1 MKKFKSKKLS
11 TLYRLILLITPYK
24 GLIIFSLLCMVGFNI
39 FTAAPV
45 YYAKDIVDAIA
56 YGNKPELKQYFL
68 VGLGLIIVFGLKG
81 LFFFG
86 HNYSIGYLVQRL
98 ITKLRQNLFNHMI
111 DLSISFY
118 NRSKTGDLISRFT
131 NDLNV
136 FQNTLVI
143 GVTGPFRDIPRF
155 FLLLAIMIYRSWQLA
170 ILTIIIIPIALLF
183 IHIFGLRN
191 KKAVSDRQI
200 SFSEVSTLL
209 VETISGIRVV
219 KAFGMEKYEMERVNK
234 ANEELYRNHM
244 RSIIIDSYSTPVIQ
258 IVGAAAGATI
268 VAYGGFLIIQ
278 GHITA
283 GDFTS
288 FILSF
293 FMLNDPITKM
303 NGFNLKLQ
311 EGLAAI
317 KRIFQILDKEPE
329 IVSKKDAKKM
339 SFFKKEISIKIQAFH
354 YPNHKEPTL
363 ENININ
369 LEKGTAIA
377 LVGSSGAGKTTLA
390 NLIPRFYDITRGN
403 IITCF

>member
-1 MKKFKSKKLS
+1 MSEAPKKKRS
-11 TLYRLILLITPYK
+11 TFIRLIALILPYK
-24 GLIIFSLLCMVGFNI
+24 GLILFSLICMVGFNI

-45 YYAKDIVDAIA
+45 YYAKDIVDGIV
-56 YGNKPELKQYFL
+56 YGGKPELKQYFL

-86 HNYSIGYLVQRL
+86 QNYTIGYLVQRL
-98 ITKLRQNLFNHMI
+98 ITKLRQRLFNHMVG
-111 DLSISFY
+111 LSFSFF
-118 NRSKTGDLISRFT
+118 SKAKTGDLVSRFT

-155 FLLLAIMIYRSWQLA
+155 FMLLGIMFYRSWELS
-170 ILTIIIIPIALLF
+170 LVTLIIIPATLLF

-200 SFSEVSTLL
+200 SFSELSTL
-209 VETISGIRVV
+209 VIETITGIRVV
-219 KAFGMEKYEMERVNK
+219 KAFGMEEYEKERINK
-234 ANEELYRNHM
+234 ASEELYSNHM

-258 IVGAAAGATI
+258 VIGASAGATI
-268 VAYGGFLIIQ
+268 VVYGGYLIIH
-278 GHITA
+278 GIITP

-293 FMLNDPITKM
+293 FMLNDPVAKM

-317 KRIFQILDKEPE
+317 KRIFEIMDTEPD
-329 IVSKKDAKKM
+329 IVSKPDAKPFK
-339 SFFKKEISIKIQAFH
+339 SFEKSIELNVRAFH
-354 YPNHKEPTL
+354 YPEQPESTL
-363 ENININ
+363 E
-369 LEKGTAIA
+369 L
-377 LVGSSGAGKTTLA
+377 S
-390 NLIPRFYDITRGN
+390 LIHI
-403 IITCF
+403 